1 MNKAKKIILIT
12 VLSILGIILL
22 DSIQA
27 LIFNNNPLIK
37 IREYYNG
44 GTLNYKDI
52 GLLVDTYCGTNGV
65 KDTVIKGFSYSL
77 SDDKYTDDSY
87 YKEIA
92 EYVIENE
99 EKLEGIAKKYINKET
114 TEFPNKI
121 DSVNVFE
128 GNNTTI
134 VEFCVNSLRKQ
145 YSGFYYSVDNIPVA
159 YQNAPMELVHIE
171 ENVWEWDAVGDNFG
185 RTIKITDYWF
195 YYEARF

>member
-1 MNKAKKIILIT
+1 MKMEKDIKKNSKNYLKTCLIIIG
-12 VLSILGIILL
+12 ILFIIIVL

-27 LIFNNNPLIK
+27 LIFDNNPILK

-44 GTLNYKDI
+44 GKLNYKDI
-52 GLLVDTYCGTNGV
+52 GLFVDTYCGTNGV

-77 SDDKYTDDSY
+77 SDDKYTDNSY

-92 EYVIENE
+92 DYVRENE
-99 EKLEGIAKKYINKET
+99 KELEGIAKKYLNKET

-121 DSVNVFE
+121 SSVNVFE

-134 VEFCVNSLRKQ
+134 VEFGVNSLRKQ

-159 YQNAPMELVHIE
+159 YQNASMQLVHIE
-171 ENVWEWDAVGDNFG
+171 EKD
-185 RTIKITDYWF
+185 
-195 YYEARF
+195 